1 MNMTANSAGFA
12 GTAVAGD
19 DLDLVHATQNGEV
32 SAFGQL
38 VGRYDRKLLRIAH
51 HVTHNREDS
60 QDAVQ
65 ESFMKALQHLGEF
78 REHSQFSTWLFRITV
93 NQALMELRKRRTTV
107 DVSLDEAFR
116 ANEDLLPREVAD
128 GAPNPEELCR
138 TSELGD
144 ILIKALQVLR
154 PILRQVFVLRDLEG
168 LSTDQTAEALD
179 VRPGTVKT
187 RLRRARRRLR
197 EPLSEYFRKHTEDR
211 DQPGDG
217 PPSPGALLQRAGDSG
232 AWITTSSLQ
241 SEVRKA
247 VDS

>member
-19 DLDLVHATQNGEV
+19 DLDLVHATQNGDV

-93 NQALMELRKRRTTV
+93 NQALMELRKRRTAV
-107 DVSLDEAFR
+107 NVSLDEAFR
-116 ANEDLLPREVAD
+116 ADK
-128 GAPNPEELCR
+128 
-138 TSELGD
+138 T
-144 ILIKALQVLR
+144 
-154 PILRQVFVLRDLEG
+154 
-168 LSTDQTAEALD
+168 
-179 VRPGTVKT
+179 T
-187 RLRRARRRLR
+187 RLLLRRCDSRLPNSWSCFRGRARSQRLYR
-197 EPLSEYFRKHTEDR
+197 NCFGRASIVSPSYQEPSDFR
-211 DQPGDG
+211 
-217 PPSPGALLQRAGDSG
+217 AA
-232 AWITTSSLQ
+232 
-241 SEVRKA
+241 VRKSA
-247 VDS
+247 